1 MHVRGVDCARIC
13 AKNCVGPQLIRQK
26 NQQIRFGR
34 HFYRLRMSASRNRGR
49 TECRGPNKT
58 ATRKVRFHR
67 RKKLNAS
74 PALQS
79 AFARELGMIYF
90 LPTRSALR
98 RALRRFAALRWM
110 IPRFA
115 ALSRAEIKLRIC
127 SAFGFASPRL
137 RFCKER
143 RRVRTPR
150 FCVARLTDCRER
162 FSADAVLA
170 ILF

>member
-13 AKNCVGPQLIRQK
+13 AKNGVGPQLIRQK

-34 HFYRLRMSASRNRGR
+34 QFCRGMSASCNRGR

-58 ATRKVRFHR
+58 ATRKVRLHR